1 MKGAIYLLAFVV
13 WMSIVYYGDELW
25 IGLIIT
31 STSSMMLRTRMWCKH
46 IEGCYNYQRGH
57 SAQWDWQP
65 YREDSSCFRS
75 ISLSLSL
82 SLSLSHTHTHTHTFT
97 PPSASIN
104 NSERRGHQVLGPKV
118 LQLVLLNHLEVRLV
132 EVVGSWSIGN
142 MCSLINKDA
151 IFSWRVWDFFYW
163 SQRVR

>member
-1 MKGAIYLLAFVV
+1 MLVKISVCISQYWSFRGI
-13 WMSIVYYGDELW
+13 
-25 IGLIIT
+25 
-31 STSSMMLRTRMWCKH
+31 STILGSL
-46 IEGCYNYQRGH
+46 
-57 SAQWDWQP
+57 
-65 YREDSSCFRS
+65 CFRRIHYHGIFVILIQILFCFVYLS
-75 ISLSLSL
+75 IHIHFTFHVYNNRPSLSLSL
-82 SLSLSHTHTHTHTFT
+82 SLTHTHTHTFT

-151 IFSWRVWDFFYW
+151 IFSWRV
-163 SQRVR
+163 